1 LFGIFLLIAV
11 ATLVAIAII
20 ITVALIRRLYPLVAI
35 VTPPTLV
42 CVTVYFIRATV
53 LAPVLLKVP
62 MKRIVPVTQA
72 TTAVRWVEG
81 NMTVVTFLTQVRLLN
96 IEWHCHHLKK

>member
-1 LFGIFLLIAV
+1 MFRIFLLIAV
-11 ATLVAIAII
+11 ATLVAIAIV

-35 VTPPTLV
+35 VTPPTLIHI
-42 CVTVYFIRATV
+42 TMYFIRATV
-53 LAPVLLKVP
+53 FAPVLFVVP